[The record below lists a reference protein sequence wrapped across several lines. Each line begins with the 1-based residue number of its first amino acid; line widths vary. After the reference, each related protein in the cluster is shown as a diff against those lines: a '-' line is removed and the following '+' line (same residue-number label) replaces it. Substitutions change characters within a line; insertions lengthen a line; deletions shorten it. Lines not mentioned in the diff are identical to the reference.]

1 MASKGLS
8 SHFRCTREVY
18 TNVFIHRGSKGQV
31 SPKVQ
36 RNHHR
41 RNTESTLETK
51 QKETFAGIETA
62 RTPSVCWSDT
72 KILVTLLYMES
83 VNPSAVTPSK
93 KLARNF
99 AKVLHLRALIGIT
112 PVDGLKNVISD
123 ANLKNDGN
131 IGKGTINW
139 SHRSTKMVSF
149 VWWEIKTEVTT
160 ESFEPSLLFSHYIL
174 VPSDEI
180 SLLF

>member
-149 VWWEIKTEVTT
+149 VWWEIKTVNEVIPA
-160 ESFEPSLLFSHYIL
+160 S
-174 VPSDEI
+174 VVM
-180 SLLF
+180 